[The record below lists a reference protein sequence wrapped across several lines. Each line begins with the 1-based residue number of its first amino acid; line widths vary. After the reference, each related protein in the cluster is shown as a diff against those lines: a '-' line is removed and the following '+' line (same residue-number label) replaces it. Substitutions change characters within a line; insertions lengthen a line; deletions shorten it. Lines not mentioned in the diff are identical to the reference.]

1 MEGNGLFNSGF
12 LGANFLW
19 WVGQIADDSNW
30 RDNISSGKF
39 PNPQSV
45 PGWGRRYKVRI
56 IGLHDKEEESVK
68 SEELPWAQVMYPVT
82 AGSGGGNSAMT
93 SNLRQGMFVFGFFM
107 DGPDQQVPVIMGV
120 MGHNEQTLQ
129 KTKTGDND
137 SNFAATS
144 GFSQG
149 RTPKSEATKEPVPDE
164 AKVTEKP
171 KSPEEAIES
180 AQASSNSNN
189 SPVLNEIVRNEFGVR
204 ELTPAQRADADA
216 ERARI
221 NEEIARGGAL
231 ALTPEPER
239 SQTIKILIQQAISEG
254 IANRARE
261 ANSPTSETKPGAT
274 KEGNANPHLQSAADL
289 IRDNKLR
296 EKIPLSKPNED
307 KVQSAVK
314 NMQTTIETLT
324 TEIDRYLNAI
334 TSYEDAVSSK
344 ILDLDSVV
352 DKATRDVQKYMKVV
366 FDKVAE
372 SSLKTLNE
380 SLTSKVSALP
390 MGQRANFSD
399 VKVEI
404 TKNLISKFEDVSNGS
419 GDLIKGLLEKA
430 LNLKGEKSLES
441 EARKAA
447 ANSSPDPYDAN
458 AGISTDGGPRKPVI
472 PKHIKVPICYAED
485 LVGDI
490 LANSREELSK
500 ATNQALDGVNEYLKD
515 VNEQVAS
522 TIGSGGDG
530 QSDTSGGDG
539 STSSDDIGSSL
550 LTSLTGGLSQLGGIQ
565 SSLTGALQFVN
576 ISQKIFDYE
585 LPPLKSV
592 SDYYTLDTGA
602 AALPDSVLPTA
613 KGIADS
619 AANAIANPARQAV
632 SIIPEVPF
640 AQVPKN
646 AADQLTKE
654 RDAIGADLDAELEK
668 AKAGNRD
675 GLDDA
680 LDF

>member
-120 MGHNEQTLQ
+120 MGHNEQTEQ

-149 RTPKSEATKEPVPDE
+149 KTPKSEATKEPVPDE

-171 KSPEEAIES
+171 KGVELAKES
-180 AQASSNSNN
+180 AQTSSNPSK
-189 SPVLNEIVRNEFGVR
+189 RNKFGVLKGTN
-204 ELTPAQRADADA
+204 LTPEQRADADA

-239 SQTIKILIQQAISEG
+239 SQTIEILIQQAISEG

-430 LNLKGEKSLES
+430 LNLKGENSLES

-530 QSDTSGGDG
+530 QSDTSGEGG

-619 AANAIANPARQAV
+619 AANAIADPARQVV
-632 SIIPEVPF
+632 SKIPQVPF
-640 AQVPKN
+640 AQVSKN
-646 AADQLTKE
+646 VADQLTKE
-654 RDAIGADLDAELEK
+654 KDAIGADLDAELEK

>member
-120 MGHNEQTLQ
+120 MGHNEQTEQ

-171 KSPEEAIES
+171 KGVELAKES
-180 AQASSNSNN
+180 AQASSNPSK
-189 SPVLNEIVRNEFGVR
+189 RNKFGVLKGTN
-204 ELTPAQRADADA
+204 LTPEQRADADA

-430 LNLKGEKSLES
+430 LNLKGEDSLES
-441 EARKAA
+441 KAREAA
-447 ANSSPDPYDAN
+447 ANSSPDPYDPN

-530 QSDTSGGDG
+530 QSDTSGEGG

-602 AALPDSVLPTA
+602 AALPDSILPTA

-619 AANAIANPARQAV
+619 AANAIADPARQVV
-632 SIIPEVPF
+632 SKIPEVPF

>member
-120 MGHNEQTLQ
+120 MGHNEQTEQ

-149 RTPKSEATKEPVPDE
+149 KTPKSEATKEPVPDE

-171 KSPEEAIES
+171 KGVELAKES
-180 AQASSNSNN
+180 AQASSNPSK
-189 SPVLNEIVRNEFGVR
+189 RNEFGVLKGTD
-204 ELTPAQRADADA
+204 LTPEQRADADA

-239 SQTIKILIQQAISEG
+239 SQTIKILIQRAISEG

-289 IRDNKLR
+289 IRIAMVKLK
-296 EKIPLSKPNED
+296 E
-307 KVQSAVK
+307 V
-314 NMQTTIETLT
+314 
-324 TEIDRYLNAI
+324 
-334 TSYEDAVSSK
+334 
-344 ILDLDSVV
+344 
-352 DKATRDVQKYMKVV
+352 
-366 FDKVAE
+366 
-372 SSLKTLNE
+372 
-380 SLTSKVSALP
+380 
-390 MGQRANFSD
+390 
-399 VKVEI
+399 
-404 TKNLISKFEDVSNGS
+404 
-419 GDLIKGLLEKA
+419 
-430 LNLKGEKSLES
+430 EKS
-441 EARKAA
+441 K
-447 ANSSPDPYDAN
+447 
-458 AGISTDGGPRKPVI
+458 
-472 PKHIKVPICYAED
+472 
-485 LVGDI
+485 
-490 LANSREELSK
+490 
-500 ATNQALDGVNEYLKD
+500 
-515 VNEQVAS
+515 
-522 TIGSGGDG
+522 
-530 QSDTSGGDG
+530 
-539 STSSDDIGSSL
+539 
-550 LTSLTGGLSQLGGIQ
+550 
-565 SSLTGALQFVN
+565 
-576 ISQKIFDYE
+576 KIFDAKMLLQIHDE
-585 LPPLKSV
+585 LVFECAIKNQTSVEQIVKKTMESISSSEYHMFSIPLDVNVNS
-592 SDYYTLDTGA
+592 
-602 AALPDSVLPTA
+602 
-613 KGIADS
+613 
-619 AANAIANPARQAV
+619 
-632 SIIPEVPF
+632 
-640 AQVPKN
+640 
-646 AADQLTKE
+646 
-654 RDAIGADLDAELEK
+654 
-668 AKAGNRD
+668 GNNWD
-675 GLDDA
+675 EA
-680 LDF
+680 H